1 MTISWPKHINNERQ
15 LWNRKKHVQ
24 LSNIIERE
32 REKEWK
38 QFCTLRSHCQV
49 FRSTVCHCWQRT
61 LFNQQLW
68 LYVCY
73 IDPVRWAVLLLQC
86 TTVNRQ
92 RHSRSTVKH
101 VLPVYMGQ
109 TNIDLWVP
117 QWIRLRLPSC
127 HPGFDPK
134 HTNYTFIINSHICA
148 IFVVWIE
155 RNKQIEAGFDRFKKI
170 INIDSSTAVSI

>member
-1 MTISWPKHINNERQ
+1 MKAVLYFAISLSSFSINSVSLLTKNT
-15 LWNRKKHVQ
+15 VQ
-24 LSNIIERE
+24 S
-32 REKEWK
+32 
-38 QFCTLRSHCQV
+38 TTV
-49 FRSTVCHCWQRT
+49 TVCT
-61 LFNQQLW
+61 
-68 LYVCY
+68 YVCY

-155 RNKQIEAGFDRFKKI
+155 RNKQKEAGFDRFKKI